1 MTACQLFYVKIKN
14 VVGKFYQLKHENYE
28 KTLGRITMSKS
39 QELELA
45 KIIEEL
51 EMKDIYYLEGYIDA
65 KRDEN

>member
-1 MTACQLFYVKIKN
+1 
-14 VVGKFYQLKHENYE
+14 
-28 KTLGRITMSKS
+28 MSKS